1 MGVYAISILSTVL
14 EQVYKNSEKYK
25 WLLEYEKGRD
35 SVQGPETL
43 SNQEMMKRYADLE
56 EGILPESEM
65 ELEQAGELFKLT
77 KGRPHEM
84 DERILGAASEYA
96 RISYGVAHE
105 HLFDEMF
112 GLIENELLMEYGAKL
127 DKATSNDERQRIADE
142 YMAEREYAEAETREK
157 VSVGLPE
164 LYKNDLAQLFGAA
177 QNLNG
182 EDTQQFY
189 DLSQTVLSKMRSN
202 NLANAQI
209 LEYDLIKLIGL
220 LSSNEMGIYMEQMF
234 SELQLAGVVS
244 SEHGDLQELFES
256 RNADEIEALLELVF
270 NGYGEYARIAD
281 DGKDYTSLYE
291 PMTTGTEPE
300 NANNTAGDSTLPSL
314 ASPEEAASYISA
326 SIPQQGSGTGTVSL
340 YSGTGEDGEGA
351 SIDLSGLFTQ
361 SLSSEDFNA
370 TLVSALTTALNTAFA
385 AEDLW
390 TGVGET
396 FSGGFATLV
405 DAQAETFKS
414 QGLFIG
420 TSMAAGIQEGI
431 ENGTADVC
439 NAIRLVASNA
449 VHEAKKRL
457 DINSPSRVFRQ
468 IGLSTGE
475 GFALGIDE
483 SLLLAENAAM
493 RMAEGVARAGA
504 GTNAGA
510 GRGAVVN
517 LNVNQPSIRSDDDVR
532 RLSEEFARYTAAMTY
547 GL

>member
-1 MGVYAISILSTVL
+1 MESEEYSKMLQYYMDSGLFDLMGITNADTMSPD
-14 EQVYKNSEKYK
+14 EQVKLLKLLFEGTLDDGESNSGNTETGGASDGSG
-25 WLLEYEKGRD
+25 EKG
-35 SVQGPETL
+35 VGEA
-43 SNQEMMKRYADLE
+43 EDL
-56 EGILPESEM
+56 
-65 ELEQAGELFKLT
+65 T
-77 KGRPHEM
+77 
-84 DERILGAASEYA
+84 
-96 RISYGVAHE
+96 YG
-105 HLFDEMF
+105 
-112 GLIENELLMEYGAKL
+112 
-127 DKATSNDERQRIADE
+127 SSQ
-142 YMAEREYAEAETREK
+142 AERDWY
-157 VSVGLPE
+157 
-164 LYKNDLAQLFGAA
+164 
-177 QNLNG
+177 
-182 EDTQQFY
+182 
-189 DLSQTVLSKMRSN
+189 SKH
-202 NLANAQI
+202 APT
-209 LEYDLIKLIGL
+209 
-220 LSSNEMGIYMEQMF
+220 F
-234 SELQLAGVVS
+234 S
-244 SEHGDLQELFES
+244 
-256 RNADEIEALLELVF
+256 
-270 NGYGEYARIAD
+270 
-281 DGKDYTSLYE
+281 
-291 PMTTGTEPE
+291 M
-300 NANNTAGDSTLPSL
+300 
-314 ASPEEAASYISA
+314 EEAASGTTNTSISSGA
-326 SIPQQGSGTGTVSL
+326 GPVFSFANGVYAEGSGT
-340 YSGTGEDGEGA
+340 GEGA